1 MTAST
6 ANTCVRHRPRIKIKL
21 NDNKPKYTDA
31 SAGKALNKLPKQGEI
46 SGDQMQ
52 KAIVDGTKDLD
63 SQAAG
68 NEYKDFKQYAD
79 KNWSRMSPDA
89 REKFRVYEKTAK
101 SNQAKGKTGIP
112 QGEYNKMVGD
122 MKSAGYND
130 KTAGKAIEGLKDKKG
145 PITGDD
151 MQKAIVDGTKDLDSQ
166 AAGKEYKDFKKFYNE
181 NQDRMTPEAKAKF
194 GVYEKYAKNA
204 QKNGKTGIKQSDY
217 NKMVGE
223 MKTAGYADKGAGK
236 AIEDLKAKNPNG
248 TITGDQMQQTIVDG
262 TKDLDNQAAGKEYK
276 DFKKFAT
283 ENWDRMSPD
292 AREKFRVYEKTA
304 KNAQKNGQTGIKKSD
319 YDKMVKDMKGAG
331 YKDASTGKAIE
342 GLKAKKGEI
351 SGDDMQKAIVD
362 GTKDLDA
369 QAAGKEY
376 ADLKKF
382 ANENWGRMSPDAK
395 EKFRVYEKYAKNAQ
409 KNCQTGIKQS
419 DYNKMVGEMNNAGY
433 KDATAGK
440 AIEGL
445 KSKPGT
451 ISGNDME
458 KAIIDGT
465 KDLDNQAAGKEYAD
479 LKKFANENWSR
490 MSPEARQKFR
500 TYEKYAKAA
509 QAEGRTGIRQCDY
522 NCMVNEMRTGGY
534 KDAGAGKA
542 IDKLKNKP
550 GTISGNDMQNT
561 IIDATKDLDN
571 QAAGKEYADLKKFAT
586 ENWDRMSPDAR
597 QKFRVYEKAVHS
609 AQARGMTGIPQGE
622 YNQMVRD
629 MKGAGYND
637 ASAGQAIEGLK
648 NKQGPITGDDMQRAI
663 FEGTADL
670 DSNAAT
676 KEYADFANFAKENW
690 HRMTPDAR
698 EKFRTYDRYAAS
710 ARARG
715 HTGIPQNEYNAMK
728 HEMRCSGY
736 QDASAGAE
744 IEKLK
749 NHPGM
754 IDSNMLIGAISRG
767 VADRDGQAAGREFA
781 DFFRFALQNWNR
793 MTPDAQAAFGAYT
806 QHVQQAWLS
815 GQTGIHNFGGMVND
829 MRASADLLF
838 MRQGFFRI

>member
-1 MTAST
+1 MTAAT
-6 ANTCVRHRPRIKIKL
+6 ASACVNHRTRIKIKH
-21 NDNKPKYTDA
+21 NDNKPKYADA
-31 SAGKALNKLPKQGEI
+31 GAGAALNKLPKKGEI
-46 SGDQMQ
+46 SGKQME

-68 NEYKDFKQYAD
+68 KEFSDFKKYAKD
-79 KNWSRMSPDA
+79 NWGRMSPDA

-101 SNQAKGKTGIP
+101 SNKAKGKTGIP
-112 QGEYNKMVGD
+112 QGEYNKMVSD
-122 MKSAGYND
+122 MKCAGYKD
-130 KTAGKAIEGLKDKKG
+130 KSAGKAIEGLKDKKG

-151 MQKAIVDGTKDLDSQ
+151 MQKAIVNGTKDLDGQ
-166 AAGKEYKDFKKFYNE
+166 AAGKEYADFKKFYNE

-194 GVYEKYAKNA
+194 GVYEKYAKKA
-204 QKNGKTGIKQSDY
+204 QSKCQTGIKQSDY
-217 NKMVGE
+217 KKMVGE

-236 AIEDLKAKNPNG
+236 AIEDLKAKNPKG
-248 TITGDQMQQTIVDG
+248 EISGKQMQDTIVNG

-276 DFKKFAT
+276 DLKKFAN

-292 AREKFRVYEKTA
+292 AKQKFRVYEKHA
-304 KNAQKNGQTGIKKSD
+304 KAAQKNCQTGIKQSD
-319 YDKMVKDMKGAG
+319 YNKMVKEMDGAG
-331 YKDASTGKAIE
+331 YKDASAGKAVE

-351 SGDDMQKAIVD
+351 SGADMQKAIVD
-362 GTKDLDA
+362 GTKDLDN

-382 ANENWGRMSPDAK
+382 ANENWNRMSPDAK
-395 EKFRVYEKYAKNAQ
+395 EKFRVYEKYAKSAQ

-419 DYNKMVGEMNNAGY
+419 DYNKMVKEMDCAGY
-433 KDATAGK
+433 KDAGAGK

-445 KSKPGT
+445 KSKSGC
-451 ISGNDME
+451 ISGQDME

-479 LKKFANENWSR
+479 LKKFATENWGR
-490 MSPEARQKFR
+490 MSPEARQKFQ

-509 QAEGRTGIRQCDY
+509 QADGRTGIRQSDY

-550 GTISGNDMQNT
+550 GQISGNDMQNC
-561 IIDATKDLDN
+561 IIDGTKDLDN

-597 QKFRVYEKAVHS
+597 EKFRVYEKTARS
-609 AQARGMTGIPQGE
+609 AQARGLTGIPQSE
-622 YNQMVRD
+622 YNCMVKD
-629 MKGAGYND
+629 MKRAGYND
-637 ASAGQAIEGLK
+637 ASSGSAIEGLK
-648 NKQGPITGDDMQRAI
+648 SKQGPITGDDMQRAI
-663 FEGTADL
+663 FSGTADL

-676 KEYADFANFAKENW
+676 KEYADFKKFAQENW

-715 HTGIPQNEYNAMK
+715 HTGIPKHEYEHMK

-736 QDASAGAE
+736 QDASAGRE
-744 IEKLK
+744 IERLK
-749 NHPGM
+749 AHPGM
-754 IDSNMLIGAISRG
+754 IDSNMLIGSIARG
-767 VADRDGQAAGREFA
+767 TADLDGQAAGREYA
-781 DFFRFALQNWNR
+781 DFYRFALQNWNR

-806 QHVQQAWLS
+806 AHAQQAWLS
-815 GQTGIHNFGGMVND
+815 GQSGIHNFGGMVND

-838 MRQGFFRI
+838 MRTGCFRI